1 MPHNSRNCL
10 DSNLEFGMRNGEFG
24 MKNIP
29 NSEFR
34 TPNFAVSAWFVAC
47 CVSLVTGLT
56 GCESFQRKFTR
67 KPTTPGVK
75 PSPVLYFED
84 YSQSMTPVDR
94 YRKHYII
101 FEYWNGELIGAFGEN
116 NLNPKRLKRSS
127 KDALD
132 ELRTMRRLLADDFG
146 TGLDLLIDE
155 RASVDRQIQQ
165 DGVPASRAS
174 AVVRVLE
181 SQISRIHHEFYWRGI
196 EEHLKPRAQ
205 GPAAAVSTGSDARTP

>member
-1 MPHNSRNCL
+1 MPHNSRNYL

-47 CVSLVTGLT
+47 CVLLVTGLT

-75 PSPVLYFED
+75 PSPVLHFED

-101 FEYWNGELIGAFGEN
+101 FEYWNGELIGALGESN
-116 NLNPKRLKRSS
+116 PNPKRLKRAS
-127 KDALD
+127 KDALE
-132 ELRTMRRLLADDFG
+132 ELRTMRRLVADHLG
-146 TGLDLLIDE
+146 AGLEPLIDE

-165 DGVPASRAS
+165 DGVSASRLS
-174 AVVRVLE
+174 VVARALE
-181 SQISRIHHEFYWRGI
+181 SQMRRIHREFYWRNI
-196 EEHLKPRAQ
+196 EEHLKPQAQ
-205 GPAAAVSTGSDARTP
+205 GPAAAASTGSDARTP